1 MKLQLEYDSDV
12 VDTDSIIYIIDI
24 IRQEVLLNLNVA
36 KLNVLQNYINE
47 KKLFFNKSTT
57 YINLQNVI
65 HLGLKYITYSIS
77 DKYITFEINP
87 FILMPNTNAKLVDIC
102 KFIEFGALDVN
113 GLYIF
118 TKAFSYI
125 KDSIGML

>member
-12 VDTDSIIYIIDI
+12 IDTDSIIYVIDI
-24 IRQEVLLNLNVA
+24 IRQEVILNLNVA

-118 TKAFSYI
+118 TKAFNYI